1 MVWLN
6 AAKAEMLQPNE
17 RQVWAGSLDW
27 TIAPLDS
34 LTQMLTVRLVNNC
47 KDVDLIA
54 DV

>member
-17 RQVWAGSLDW
+17 GQVGAGSLNF
-27 TIAPLDS
+27 TIAPLNS

-47 KDVDLIA
+47 MDAGLIA